1 MRRFVKK
8 GYVYVDKT
16 AQIYNLA
23 STGVYYFLSRPRR
36 FGKSLLVSTME
47 AYFSGRRELFNGLA
61 LESLEKEERL
71 SQFSQPALYAP
82 ALIEGEFSM
91 YRFAAFLSGNG
102 YEIQG
107 NLELYFQNTMSVT
120 FRMMGLY
127 VKTEYQT
134 SNGRIDIVISTDKY
148 IYIMELKRDQSP
160 DIALK
165 QIEAKAHDR
174 PFLAS
179 GKQIIKLGINFS
191 SETRTIDG
199 WAMA

>member
-1 MRRFVKK
+1 M
-8 GYVYVDKT
+8 
-16 AQIYNLA
+16 N
-23 STGVYYFLSRPRR
+23 
-36 FGKSLLVSTME
+36 
-47 AYFSGRRELFNGLA
+47 
-61 LESLEKEERL
+61 
-71 SQFSQPALYAP
+71 
-82 ALIEGEFSM
+82 
-91 YRFAAFLSGNG
+91 RFAAFLSGNG

-107 NLELYFQNTMSVT
+107 NLELYFQNTMSVM

-165 QIEAKAHDR
+165 QIEAKGYDR

-191 SETRTIDG
+191 SESRTIDG